1 MVYWVYNLK
10 INGKLFSQVIL
21 IFLIILSIS
30 CVSGKAEQKK
40 VKNNYNFHK
49 LEELIKKENIDASV
63 IMYKGVIIWDYYADG
78 WTSEMI
84 HSINSCTKSIV
95 SILIGILFDQK
106 LLNDIDIPVYTLFPN
121 INPENLKEA
130 NKKITLKHFLT
141 MTTGLASRDSYLYDR
156 EGLRE
161 IWFKENWINEIL
173 LLPVESS
180 GGSRFE
186 YSNLAS
192 FLLGEVIRSKTG
204 KDISLYAKEKL
215 FTPLDIGL
223 YHWTSNIYDQS
234 WGWAGLYLRP
244 VDLAKIGQLI
254 LQKGE
259 WDGAQIVSREWIK
272 ESTKAYIRTDIERKS
287 YAYQWWIDDGGWV
300 MAIGDE
306 GQYLII
312 NPELDLVVVF
322 FSKLEEHEFFVP
334 YQIYINYIIPEFE
347 IATQP

>member
-1 MVYWVYNLK
+1 
-10 INGKLFSQVIL
+10 LFFQVI
-21 IFLIILSIS
+21 IFFLIILSIS
-30 CVSGKAEQKK
+30 CVPGKAGQKVQK
-40 VKNNYNFHK
+40 YNFSFHD
-49 LEELIKKENIDASV
+49 LEEFIKKENIDVSL
-63 IMYKGVIIWDYYADG
+63 IMHKGVIIWDYYADG

-95 SILIGILFDQK
+95 SILIGILFDQN
-106 LLNDIDIPVYTLFPN
+106 LLNDIDIPVYTLFPK
-121 INPENLKEA
+121 INPDDLEEA

-156 EGLRE
+156 EGLKE
-161 IWFKENWINEIL
+161 IWLKENWIKEIL

-215 FTPLDIGL
+215 FIPLDIGL
-223 YHWTSNIYDQS
+223 YHWTSNIDGQS
-234 WGWAGLYLRP
+234 LGWAGLYMRP

-254 LQKGE
+254 LQNGE
-259 WDGAQIVSREWIK
+259 WDRVQIVSREWIE
-272 ESTKAYIRTDIERKS
+272 ESTKAYIKTDIKNES

-312 NPELDLVVVF
+312 DPKLELVTVF
-322 FSKLEEHEFFVP
+322 LSKLEENDFFLP
-334 YQIYINYIIPEFE
+334 YKLYTDFIIPEFSRTIE
-347 IATQP
+347 S